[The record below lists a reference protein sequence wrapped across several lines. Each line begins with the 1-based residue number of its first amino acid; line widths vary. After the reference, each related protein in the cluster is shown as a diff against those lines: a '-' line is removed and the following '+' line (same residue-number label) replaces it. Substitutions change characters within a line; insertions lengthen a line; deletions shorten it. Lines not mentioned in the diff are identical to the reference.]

1 MPDGREELAK
11 KRILSILR
19 KHGIATMRTLEQKIS
34 DSGPF
39 NQRINPHVLTTVR
52 NQLIKKGVVI
62 RIDNQAPW
70 YHLNDTPE
78 KFVKQ
83 RLREQLPT
91 YMRLQSGGIGTLVGQ
106 CLEIAIYRALLEQD
120 KLDHLGSFKNLDEH
134 HDDQLYKKEEPPQSL
149 SGRSLH
155 GDERLDFLVRHQEAG
170 WAGIEAKNVR
180 EWLYPDRR
188 EIADLIHKA
197 VTLDIVPVLIA
208 RRIQYA
214 TFKVLSPCG
223 VLFHETYNQLLPE
236 ANRDLAELAQD
247 KNLLGYHD
255 IRIGN
260 QPDGRLLKFIG
271 TNLPKI
277 LPEARVRF
285 DEYKDLL
292 GDFADGS
299 MKYEE
304 FTARARRRLE
314 GKDED
319 SDWEDIPEDIDYRD
333 F

>member
-1 MPDGREELAK
+1 MPAAREELAE
-11 KRILSILR
+11 KRILNILR

-52 NQLIKKGVVI
+52 NQLVAEGVVI
-62 RIDNQAPW
+62 RIDSQAPW

-78 KFVKQ
+78 EFVKR
-83 RLREQLPT
+83 RLDEQLPA
-91 YMRLQSGGIGTLVGQ
+91 YKLLQYGGIGTRVGQ

-134 HDDQLYKKEEPPQSL
+134 DDDQLYKKEEPPQSL
-149 SGRSLH
+149 SGRSLD

-208 RRIQYA
+208 RRIPYV
-214 TFKVLSPCG
+214 TFKVFSPCG

-236 ANRDLAELAQD
+236 TDRDLAELAKN

-255 IRIGN
+255 IRTGN
-260 QPDGRLLKFIG
+260 QPDARLLKFIG

-277 LPEARVRF
+277 LPEARDRF
-285 DEYKDLL
+285 DDYKDLL
-292 GDFADGS
+292 GDFADGNMS
-299 MKYEE
+299 YKE
-304 FTARARRRLE
+304 FSARARRRLE
-314 GKDED
+314 GKNED
-319 SDWEDIPEDIDYRD
+319 SDWDTSDDVDYRD
-333 F
+333 Y

>member
-1 MPDGREELAK
+1 LPNGWEELAK

-39 NQRINPHVLTTVR
+39 NQRIDPHVLTTVR
-52 NQLIKKGVVI
+52 NQLIEEGVVI

-78 KFVKQ
+78 EFVKQ
-83 RLREQLPT
+83 RLAEQLPT
-91 YMRLQSGGIGTLVGQ
+91 YKGLQHGGIGTRVGQ

-120 KLDHLGSFKNLDEH
+120 ELEYLGSFKNLDEH
-134 HDDQLYKKEEPPQSL
+134 DDSSLYSKEEPPQSL
-149 SGRSLH
+149 SGRSLD
-155 GDERLDFLVRHQEAG
+155 GDECLDFLVRHQEVG

-180 EWLYPDRR
+180 EWLYPDRS
-188 EIADLIHKA
+188 EIAELLHKA

-214 TFKVLSPCG
+214 TFKVFSPCG
-223 VLFHETYNQLLPE
+223 VLIHETYNQLLPE
-236 ANRDLAELAQD
+236 TDRDLAELARD
-247 KNLLGYHD
+247 KSLLGYHD

-260 QPDGRLLKFIG
+260 QPDDRLLKFIG

-277 LPEARVRF
+277 LPGARDRF
-285 DEYKDLL
+285 DDYKDLL
-292 GDFADGS
+292 GAFADDS

-304 FTARARRRLE
+304 FSARARRRLE

-319 SDWEDIPEDIDYRD
+319 SDWEIPDEIDYRD
-333 F
+333 Y